1 MQENFHSLVIESK
14 LTSHRERLYQPD
26 KYSSDLRT
34 PFRRFALRGHDW
46 RWYKTSC
53 PCCRRPLE
61 VTVTNI
67 EKPYVEWRKGRRAF
81 AVSLWGANAGYALGA
96 LVLGQRLRELSPN
109 VERLLLHTDDV
120 PSDYLEASTGLR
132 GATRPCH
139 AAFISFLAGSLG

>member
-1 MQENFHSLVIESK
+1 M
-14 LTSHRERLYQPD
+14 
-26 KYSSDLRT
+26 
-34 PFRRFALRGHDW
+34 
-46 RWYKTSC
+46 
-53 PCCRRPLE
+53 
-61 VTVTNI
+61 TNI